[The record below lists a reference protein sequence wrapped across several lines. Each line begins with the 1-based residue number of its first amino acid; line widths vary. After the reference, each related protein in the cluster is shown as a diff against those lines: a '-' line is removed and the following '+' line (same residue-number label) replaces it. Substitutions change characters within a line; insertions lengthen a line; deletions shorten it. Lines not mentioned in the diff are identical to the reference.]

1 MWPFW
6 KARPDIEIHPEH
18 KKKILAFVAASFS
31 RWEERQIFADW
42 ISYFDSEME
51 RQVRQPIN
59 HCALINC
66 LNWGNWEAKDLY
78 RSICGRV
85 REKASVL
92 SRFRQLPGW
101 QSEQTELDDIC
112 GLVSIQE
119 EVAFARIRDTAVYP
133 ARQTL
138 NRVIRSSK
146 HCNRLCWAWL
156 SGIDVPGDVNLVMVP
171 CLEVIRSRF
180 LVPWIQDR
188 ITPARQREYDGDDII
203 F

>member
-6 KARPDIEIHPEH
+6 KARPDTEIHPEH
-18 KKKILAFVAASFS
+18 KRKILAFVAASFG

-51 RQVRQPIN
+51 RQVRHPN
-59 HCALINC
+59 NYCSLINC

-85 REKASVL
+85 KEKASVL

-101 QSEQTELDDIC
+101 VSEQTELDEIC
-112 GLVSIQE
+112 GLVSVQE
-119 EVAFARIRDTAVYP
+119 EVAFNRRGEDAEYP
-133 ARQTL
+133 SSRTL
-138 NRVIRSSK
+138 ARVIRSYK

-156 SGIDVPGDVNLVMVP
+156 SGIDVPGDVNMVMVP

-180 LVPWIQDR
+180 LVPWIQER
-188 ITPARQREYDGDDII
+188 ITPQRQRKHDSDDII